1 MEPRSPLPDPAAGAP
16 ASDATLAL
24 LVGAV
29 YEHAPLEE
37 RGRILDQLLR
47 PLGVLSLFAV
57 SGGLFARLRLRGG
70 WENFHVRTDDLHGV
84 RASDVV
90 ALVDY
95 VQQVSADA
103 VDGLAQLLA
112 TSPRATGSAAAALL
126 VTLLL
131 RRARSRRGRRSGD
144 DASAGDAA

>member
-1 MEPRSPLPDPAAGAP
+1 M
-16 ASDATLAL
+16 
-24 LVGAV
+24 
-29 YEHAPLEE
+29 
-37 RGRILDQLLR
+37 
-47 PLGVLSLFAV
+47 
-57 SGGLFARLRLRGG
+57 
-70 WENFHVRTDDLHGV
+70 

-95 VQQVSADA
+95 VQQVSVDA
-103 VDGLAQLLA
+103 VDGLTHLLA

-131 RRARSRRGRRSGD
+131 RRAHSRRSRRSGD